1 MVGGPEDGAGPS
13 SPSRASRSNDDAD
26 FGIGLHGRR
35 RPRSL
40 SADGVRDG
48 REKEQLNGLDH
59 MVERSEGEET
69 SNDTTLDRF
78 WHRAGWLVLLLA
90 FQSCS
95 SFVLERF
102 EVLITTHPVIIFFLT
117 MLVGAG
123 GNVGGQSVLLVIRR
137 LAVAGQVKS
146 GSPSNTELEVPSRA
160 VCNELSVGLRL
171 AVVLLVA
178 SAARCEAF
186 EVRGLECLAIC
197 TSMMAIVVSSAL
209 LGVLLPLVFQRLGID
224 PAHASA
230 AIGVLMD
237 GIGVT
242 LTCVVSCL
250 ILGLPVS
257 GGPALEHIGKA
268 APESLKSAIQVGGS
282 RRGLSFFGSL

>member
-1 MVGGPEDGAGPS
+1 MVGDPEDGAGPS
-13 SPSRASRSNDDAD
+13 SPSSASKSNEDAD

-40 SADGVRDG
+40 SPDGFRDG
-48 REKEQLNGLDH
+48 REREQLNGWDH
-59 MVERSEGEET
+59 MVERSEREET

-102 EVLITTHPVIIFFLT
+102 EVLITTHPVIIYFLT

-123 GNVGGQSVLLVIRR
+123 NNVGCQSVVLVIRR
-137 LAVAGQVKS
+137 LAVAGLGRS
-146 GSPSNTELEVPSRA
+146 GSMGNAETEGPSRA
-160 VCNELSVGLRL
+160 LCNEFSVGCRL
-171 AVVLLVA
+171 ALVLLAA
-178 SAARCEAF
+178 SAAMCEAF
-186 EVRGLECLAIC
+186 QVRGLECLAIC
-197 TSMMAIVVSSAL
+197 VSMMAISVSSAV
-209 LGVLLPLVFQRLGID
+209 LGVGLPLVFQRLGVD

-250 ILGLPVS
+250 ILGLPVT
-257 GGPALEHIGKA
+257 GGLPPEHVSKA
-268 APESLKSAIQVGGS
+268 APESLTRAIQVGGT